1 MRNVPDSAI
10 QFLSRT
16 SNKFGGFSIFSTLGK
31 ATASPFAC
39 ICESHDRVGAA
50 SLQLAIRKDPRVV
63 PRQTDQDGTTL
74 FGLHQLLPEL
84 DQILSRQNQGGPKAN
99 SEVGEGKPSGYWH
112 MENGP
117 CTDDLWRS
125 IVMKIMI
132 FHSYVMTGGRLVCC
146 VQKLCTPKHNQ
157 SPPTLSIHVGFC
169 IYCGE

>member
-50 SLQLAIRKDPRVV
+50 SLQLA
-63 PRQTDQDGTTL
+63 TL

-99 SEVGEGKPSGYWH
+99 SEVGEGKPSGY
-112 MENGP
+112 
-117 CTDDLWRS
+117 
-125 IVMKIMI
+125 
-132 FHSYVMTGGRLVCC
+132 
-146 VQKLCTPKHNQ
+146 
-157 SPPTLSIHVGFC
+157 
-169 IYCGE
+169 